1 MSVSQGQNVQN
12 GASDTSA
19 AAQGGQSSAQPSAQ
33 HRGPINLA
41 TFPFSDAASQQR
53 AKSAN
58 AYLRTRVMSASP
70 EELRLLLL
78 EGAVRFA
85 RQGAEGLAAKNY
97 EQLFTGLSQARD
109 IVIELLTTIRADV
122 NPELAANVK
131 SLYVFIYQQLV
142 EGSHEKDVAKISK
155 AIELLE
161 YEVETWMLLMQ
172 QLAQEKARHGA
183 GAGAPVTPSTDALT
197 AASSGVGRGP
207 LAVQA

>member
-1 MSVSQGQNVQN
+1 MSVSQGQNVP
-12 GASDTSA
+12 TSA
-19 AAQGGQSSAQPSAQ
+19 PASNAEAAPLQKEA
-33 HRGPINLA
+33 INLA
-41 TFPFSDAASQQR
+41 TFPFADTAAQQK

-85 RQGAEGLAAKNY
+85 RQGAEGLLAKNY
-97 EQLFTGLSQARD
+97 EQVFTGLSQARD

-142 EGSHEKDVAKISK
+142 EGSHEKDVSKVNK

-161 YEVETWMLLMQ
+161 YEVETWKLLMQ
-172 QLAQEKARHGA
+172 QLVQEKARGA
-183 GAGAPVTPSTDALT
+183 GVAPSTDPIT
-197 AASSGVGRGP
+197 AASSGVGRTP
-207 LAVQA
+207 LAVQG